1 MELASMTKD
10 LVYGENRPAISVM
23 LNSDAGKEIR
33 IAFKKGQEMK
43 QHQAGFPITVMVFKG
58 AIDFGVNGEK
68 HVLNAGDLITLKANV
83 PHNLFALEDSL
94 VRLSLNTADSTNRV
108 ESAVNQ

>member
-10 LVYGENRPAISVM
+10 VVYGENKPAIQVM

-43 QHQAGFPITVMVFKG
+43 EHKAGFPITVMVFQG
-58 AIDFGVNGEK
+58 SVDFVVNGEK

-94 VRLSLNTADSTNRV
+94 VRLSLNTADSANRV
-108 ESAVNQ
+108 QNAVNQ